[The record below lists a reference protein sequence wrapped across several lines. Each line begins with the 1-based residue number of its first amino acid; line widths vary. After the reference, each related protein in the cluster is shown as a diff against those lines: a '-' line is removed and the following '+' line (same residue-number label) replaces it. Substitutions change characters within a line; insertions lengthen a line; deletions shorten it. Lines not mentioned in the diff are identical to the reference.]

1 MFKENAVSQKIQ
13 EKIQKPQQANNLNG
27 EQTPEKTKLA
37 REKSKSL
44 EHEPTTQYSL
54 ENLPQTSRYKHDF
67 EEIGPIGEGGFG
79 KVYKARHKLDGNIY
93 AIKKIKL
100 QKDMNSEENKKI
112 RREITYL
119 SGLNN
124 RYIVRYF
131 QTWVEREIDPNI
143 IAEFA
148 DEGSEYYDEEES
160 SEDSFEMK
168 TDAHDT
174 INTS

>member
-1 MFKENAVSQKIQ
+1 
-13 EKIQKPQQANNLNG
+13 
-27 EQTPEKTKLA
+27 
-37 REKSKSL
+37 
-44 EHEPTTQYSL
+44 
-54 ENLPQTSRYKHDF
+54 
-67 EEIGPIGEGGFG
+67 
-79 KVYKARHKLDGNIY
+79 
-93 AIKKIKL
+93 
-100 QKDMNSEENKKI
+100 MNSEENKKI

-131 QTWVEREIDPNI
+131 QTWVEREKDPNI

-148 DEGSEYYDEEES
+148 DEDSEYSDEEES

-174 INTS
+174 INTSKL